1 MKKIL
6 LIITALTLVTTG
18 FAQSAK
24 TNRTNSR
31 SHYPPDTTRGA
42 NSRMDAKT
50 DADKNNPTNTTN
62 PPATNTPASPN
73 NSNNQNNNPNNPNA
87 TNNRR

>member
-6 LIITALTLVTTG
+6 LIIAALALVTTG

-31 SHYPPDTTRGA
+31 NHYPPDTTRGA
-42 NSRMDAKT
+42 NSRMEDKT

-62 PPATNTPASPN
+62 PPATNTPTSPN
-73 NSNNQNNNPNNPNA
+73 NSNNQNNTTNPNA